1 MFTLKI
7 ENARGEIFESTHDS
21 ANYAVVGVQGLTP
34 PPTAVNTATGGVLDG
49 TFHNSSR
56 VEQRNIVIDVILN
69 GDIEANRQRLY
80 KIFNLKK
87 PCTVYFKNTN
97 RDVKIVGYVE
107 MLEGDLFVQRE
118 QIQISIICSR
128 PYFEDLNT
136 IYTELAMVVRMFEFP
151 FAIEATNPI
160 PFSEIDQYPVAT
172 VYNSGDVETGCNF
185 HVEVISSVIGGI
197 TIYNTTTQEFFGVDK
212 SMFAGDSL
220 DICTISGKLSAILNH
235 NGQQTSVLNQITS
248 GSTWLKLALGEND
261 FTYAVTT
268 GSAENVRIEIT
279 MGNLYG
285 GV

>member
-1 MFTLKI
+1 MFCLKI
-7 ENARGEIFESTHDS
+7 QNAKGELFELSHNHQ
-21 ANYAVVGVQGLTP
+21 NYIVTDVQGLTIP
-34 PPTAVNTATGGVLDG
+34 QIINNTASGGTVDG
-49 TFHNSSR
+49 AFYNSSR
-56 VEQRNIVIDVILN
+56 METRNIVITVRLV
-69 GDIEANRQRLY
+69 GDIEGNRQRLY
-80 KIFNLKK
+80 KMFSLKRPNTIF
-87 PCTVYFKNTN
+87 FKNAN
-97 RDVKIVGYVE
+97 RDLKIVGYVE
-107 MLEGDLFVQRE
+107 VIEGNLFVQDE
-118 QIQISIICSR
+118 SIQISIICPR

-136 IYTELAMVVRMFEFP
+136 LYTELAVVVRMFEFP
-151 FAIEATNPI
+151 FAIEATDPI

-185 HVEVISSVIGGI
+185 HVEVITSVIGGI

-220 DICTISGKLSAILNH
+220 DICTIAGKLSVILTH